1 MLGPIRLFILAVPFS
16 GGFIM
21 RTRNILYFAGAMLI
35 GATAGS
41 LVGPK
46 PALAVAREIIE
57 LQRDVTSILQGQQAL
72 QTQMTQE
79 HTIQKTLIEQSSD
92 TVKSLNSTMASLQ
105 KSVQDV
111 QANSGTR
118 LDTMSTQLQGLSDNL
133 EEIKSR
139 VGKLNQQLVDL
150 QSSVQSIDARLAG
163 GAPLS
168 TPAGAP
174 PATVPSGSASAV
186 PPISTPIT
194 AAPAGGPAPS
204 ADTLYSNGLR
214 DITSGKYD
222 LANSEFEDYL
232 KYYGDTDLASNAQFY
247 LGEIAYAQKNYD
259 RAVGEYDKVLNNYP
273 KSFKLAPAR
282 YKKGMALLELGQKNS
297 GVKELREVVK
307 RYPGTEEE
315 RRARAKL
322 KDMGVA
328 VTATTAH

>member
-1 MLGPIRLFILAVPFS
+1 VQFFS

-21 RTRNILYFAGAMLI
+21 RTRNILIFSGAMFSS
-35 GATAGS
+35 AVAGS

-57 LQRDVTSILQGQQAL
+57 LQRDVSALLQGQKDL
-72 QTQMTQE
+72 QTQMTQD
-79 HTIQKTLIEQSSD
+79 HTVQKTLTEQASD
-92 TVKSLNSTMASLQ
+92 NVNKLNSTMSSLQ

-118 LDTMSTQLQGLSDNL
+118 LDTMSTQVQGLSDNL

-139 VGKLNQQLVDL
+139 IGKLNQQLVDL
-150 QSSVQSIDARLAG
+150 QNSVQSIDARLSG
-163 GAPLS
+163 GTPSVAPGVAPS
-168 TPAGAP
+168 NVPASS
-174 PATVPSGSASAV
+174 PSGRNDS
-186 PPISTPIT
+186 
-194 AAPAGGPAPS
+194 AAPAGPAPS

-222 LANSEFEDYL
+222 LARSEFQDYL
-232 KYYGDTDLASNAQFY
+232 RYYGDTDLASNAQFY
-247 LGEIAYAQKNYD
+247 LGEIAYSQKNFEV
-259 RAVGEYDKVLNNYP
+259 AVDEYDKVLNNYP

-282 YKKGMALLELGQKNS
+282 LKKGMALIELGQKNS
-297 GVKELREVVK
+297 GIKELREVVR

-315 RRARAKL
+315 RRARARL